1 MENLDNEFG
10 FDGVEGVGM
19 DREETPTPKKRKRVA
34 KPKATASAKLNKI
47 DKVKMFYDRC
57 GGDANRL
64 AAQLGYDKAVVE
76 QIIRDEN
83 L

>member
-34 KPKATASAKLNKI
+34 KKPVAKSKLSKTDRI
-47 DKVKMFYDRC
+47 KMFYDRC